1 MPEQSEV
8 YKNHA
13 QDYERLIAKEDYR
26 GNILTAI
33 QSRIDLN
40 NLVIADIGAGTGRFT
55 RMLKPYAKDIL
66 GLDLSMQMLRVAKTL
81 LRAHSQSGWYL
92 SAADNRN
99 LPNAANAV
107 DLAIAGWSFGHATV
121 WYEDMWKKEISL
133 SIMELLRIVRPGG
146 TAMVFETLG
155 SGSDEPGPPTK
166 TLADYYTYLEQD
178 LGFEKIIIET
188 DYRFSSLEEA
198 EELSRF
204 FFGDELGD
212 KVVERNWVI
221 LPEWTGMWWYI
232 KSS

>member
-8 YKNHA
+8 YQNYA

-26 GNILTAI
+26 GNILAAI

-55 RMLKPYAKDIL
+55 RMLQPYAKDIL

-81 LRAHSQSGWYL
+81 LRTQSQSGWYL
-92 SAADNRN
+92 SGADNRN
-99 LPNAANAV
+99 LPIAANAV

>member
-81 LRAHSQSGWYL
+81 LRAHSQSG
-92 SAADNRN
+92 
-99 LPNAANAV
+99 
-107 DLAIAGWSFGHATV
+107 
-121 WYEDMWKKEISL
+121 
-133 SIMELLRIVRPGG
+133 
-146 TAMVFETLG
+146 
-155 SGSDEPGPPTK
+155 
-166 TLADYYTYLEQD
+166 
-178 LGFEKIIIET
+178 
-188 DYRFSSLEEA
+188 
-198 EELSRF
+198 
-204 FFGDELGD
+204 
-212 KVVERNWVI
+212 
-221 LPEWTGMWWYI
+221 
-232 KSS
+232 